1 MGWLTEIRLRRGNV
15 ERRPKHHPIPAGAR
29 GLPWPLAPSGIGESG
44 GGRQERQ
51 PRTTARRPPRLA
63 RPTVSMGDVTCA
75 LALVS
80 LSFATCSHHR

>member
-44 GGRQERQ
+44 VDDKKGSLG
-51 PRTTARRPPRLA
+51 PPPAGLPASLVRPCLW
-63 RPTVSMGDVTCA
+63 VTSPA
-75 LALVS
+75 PS
-80 LSFATCSHHR
+80 LW